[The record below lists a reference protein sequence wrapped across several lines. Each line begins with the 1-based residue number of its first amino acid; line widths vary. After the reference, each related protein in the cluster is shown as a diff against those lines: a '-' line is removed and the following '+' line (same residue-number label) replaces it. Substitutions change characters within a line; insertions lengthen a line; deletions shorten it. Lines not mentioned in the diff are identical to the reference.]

1 MIFDILGALCAIVL
15 LCAIGIALIIS
26 VPFAIVI
33 FISVI
38 YGIVSILV
46 TLGLSFVNGFRSA
59 ISSGHEKEH

>member
-15 LCAIGIALIIS
+15 LCAIGIDLIIS

-38 YGIVSILV
+38 YGIISIPV
-46 TLGLSFVNGFRSA
+46 TLAASFINGFKQ
-59 ISSGHEKEH
+59 GFKGEEEQ